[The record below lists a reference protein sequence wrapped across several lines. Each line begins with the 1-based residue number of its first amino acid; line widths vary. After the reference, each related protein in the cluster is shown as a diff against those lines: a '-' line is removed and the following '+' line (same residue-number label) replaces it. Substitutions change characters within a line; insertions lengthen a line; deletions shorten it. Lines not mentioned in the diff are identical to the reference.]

1 MRRYSPLLMILVL
14 LGSLGASP
22 AAFAAATNQLAPT
35 AAATASSFEPEEE
48 AEEGEEEEF
57 EVVEEIEFEACEAT
71 AEDLE
76 FAEMELGEEEEFE
89 EEVEECEEEAALKSK
104 GKAVTAP
111 AACTIRSAESTIATI
126 PGSDKVRLT
135 IHYKADSSAA
145 VAIQLRLK
153 DHKGSLSLERTNK
166 HFGKNGVLHL
176 TTKLGQTEME
186 RALDAHE
193 FDVGLR
199 ATGTP
204 GYCSDM
210 LEQKLSTKHS
220 SGAHGASVYSAR
232 AQASK
237 SAAKH
242 H

>member
-14 LGSLGASP
+14 LGSLAASP
-22 AAFAAATNQLAPT
+22 TAFAAATNRLAST
-35 AAATASSFEPEEE
+35 ATTTASTAFEIEEE
-48 AEEGEEEEF
+48 AEQGEEEEF

-89 EEVEECEEEAALKSK
+89 EEVEECEEEQAKNSK

-111 AACTIRSAESTIATI
+111 AACTVRRAESTISTL
-126 PGSDKVRLT
+126 PGSDEVRLT
-135 IHYKADSSAA
+135 IRYKGDESAA

-153 DHKGSLSLERTNK
+153 DHKGSLSLERTTK
-166 HFGKNGVLHL
+166 HLGKNGVLHL
-176 TTKLGQTEME
+176 TTKLGVAEME
-186 RALDAHE
+186 RALNARE

-199 ATGTP
+199 AVGTP

-210 LEQKLSTKHS
+210 LEQHLSTKHS
-220 SGAHGASVYSAR
+220 AGAHGASVYSAR
-232 AQASK
+232 AHT
-237 SAAKH
+237 AKQD
-242 H
+242 

>member
-14 LGSLGASP
+14 LGSLAASP
-22 AAFAAATNQLAPT
+22 AALAAATNRLAPT
-35 AAATASSFEPEEE
+35 AATASAAFEIEEE

-89 EEVEECEEEAALKSK
+89 EEVEECEEEQAKKSK

-111 AACTIRSAESTIATI
+111 AACTVRRAESTISTL
-126 PGSDKVRLT
+126 PGSDKIRLT
-135 IHYKADSSAA
+135 IRYQGDESAA

-153 DHKGSLSLERTNK
+153 DHKGSLALERTTK
-166 HFGKNGVLHL
+166 HLGKNGVLHL
-176 TTKLGQTEME
+176 TTKLGAAEME
-186 RALDAHE
+186 RALKARE

-199 ATGTP
+199 AAGTP

-210 LEQKLSTKHS
+210 LEQHLSTKHS
-220 SGAHGASVYSAR
+220 VGAHGASVYSAH
-232 AQASK
+232 AHT
-237 SAAKH
+237 AKQH
-242 H
+242 